1 MIVETVETINENI
14 NGINDMPR
22 QQISPTR
29 YTKGSGRQT
38 WGQKARERIDSTLIV
53 ERLQRV
59 ALDQEEATQVSLMA
73 CKMLLDRTLPTIKP
87 MEVKQSDGGNAKS
100 ITNDQLFQLIESK
113 AVK

>member
-1 MIVETVETINENI
+1 MAK
-14 NGINDMPR
+14 PR
-22 QQISPTR
+22 QITLTANGHQSW
-29 YTKGSGRQT
+29 GSR
-38 WGQKARERIDSTLIV
+38 ARDRIDSTLIV